1 MLWRAIP
8 DIIMAIYAV
17 AHQTMEQNTIQNHR
31 PHSRSHVIYTIA
43 VIGFIY
49 TLHMVVPMYS
59 NSSFLGLF
67 ADERT
72 ISYIYM
78 AGAAVSVLGFLLAP
92 YLIRKLGNYQVA
104 IYAVVVQ
111 ICLFY
116 GLITVTSP
124 IALSTFFVL
133 QTAVI
138 AIIGLCL
145 DIFLE
150 VYTDNMHVGTVRG
163 MYSAA
168 LNASWVI
175 APLIGSMI
183 INGNN
188 NYHNTYVAALAMLFP
203 LLYLIYR
210 NFPRFK
216 DPNYT
221 HLSPWQL
228 VKHVS
233 HNKNWV
239 RLFLANTI
247 LQTFY
252 AWMTVYCPIYLN
264 KVMGFGWESI
274 GIILVVMLIPFP
286 LIQYPLGKMA
296 DSKYGEKEIMTAG
309 FAIMGVATILLAFI
323 NIPSVALWALVL
335 FITRIGAAAAEVM
348 IETYFFKTVSPRDSA
363 ALGLFRITR
372 PISYFIA
379 PLISVVVLMYTH
391 TAALGSSNF
400 ILIGVIV
407 LLALYPVLTI
417 RDTN

>member
-1 MLWRAIP
+1 MDQLANP
-8 DIIMAIYAV
+8 DY
-17 AHQTMEQNTIQNHR
+17 R
-31 PHSRSHVIYTIA
+31 PRSKIHMVYTIA

-49 TLHMVVPMYS
+49 TLHLVIPMYS

-78 AGAAVSVLGFLLAP
+78 MGAAVTVLAFLISP
-92 YLIRKLGNYQVA
+92 WIIRKVGNYRVA
-104 IYAVVVQ
+104 MWAVVIQ
-111 ICLFY
+111 ILLFW
-116 GLITVTSP
+116 GLVTQTSP
-124 IALSTFFVL
+124 AILTTLFVL

-138 AIIGLCL
+138 SVISLCL

-150 VYTDNMHVGTVRG
+150 VYTEGANVGTVRG
-163 MYSAA
+163 MYSAT

-216 DPNYT
+216 DPNYI

-233 HNKNWV
+233 HNSNWV
-239 RLFLANTI
+239 KLFLANTI
-247 LQTFY
+247 LQVFY

-264 KVMGFGWESI
+264 KVMGFGWEAI
-274 GIILVVMLIPFP
+274 GIILVIMLIPFP
-286 LIQYPLGKMA
+286 LIQYPLGILA
-296 DSKYGEKEIMTAG
+296 DKKYGEKKIMLMG
-309 FAIMGVATILLAFI
+309 FALMGLSTIVLGFVKLP
-323 NIPSVALWALVL
+323 NVALWALIL
-335 FITRIGAAAAEVM
+335 FITRIGAAAAEIM
-348 IETYFFKTVSPRDSA
+348 IETYFFKTVSPRDTA
-363 ALGLFRITR
+363 ALGLFRVTR

-379 PLISVVVLMYTH
+379 PLIAITVLTITH
-391 TAALGSSNF
+391 TSDIHPYNF
-400 ILIGVIV
+400 ILIGLISLCA
-407 LLALYPVLTI
+407 LLPITGI
-417 RDTN
+417 KDTN

>member
-1 MLWRAIP
+1 
-8 DIIMAIYAV
+8 
-17 AHQTMEQNTIQNHR
+17 MEQNIKQSVHPNHH

-49 TLHMVVPMYS
+49 TLHLVIPMYS

-78 AGAAVSVLGFLLAP
+78 AGAAVTVLAFLFSP
-92 YLIRKLGNYQVA
+92 WLIRKMGNYRVA
-104 IYAVVVQ
+104 MWAVVVQ
-111 ICLFY
+111 IFLFW
-116 GLITVTSP
+116 GLIAQTSP
-124 IALSTFFVL
+124 IVLTALFVL

-138 AIIGLCL
+138 SVIGLCL

-150 VYTDNMHVGTVRG
+150 AYTDGLHVGAVRG
-163 MYSAA
+163 MYTAT
-168 LNASWVI
+168 LNASWVM

-183 INGNN
+183 INGNS

-203 LLYLIYR
+203 LLYLIFR

-233 HNKNWV
+233 HNKNWIK
-239 RLFLANTI
+239 LFIANII
-247 LQTFY
+247 LQVFY
-252 AWMTVYCPIYLN
+252 AWMTVYSPIYLN
-264 KVMGFGWESI
+264 KVIGFGWEAI
-274 GIILVVMLIPFP
+274 GIILVIMLIPFP
-286 LIQYPLGKMA
+286 LIQYPLGILA
-296 DSKYGEKEIMTAG
+296 DKKCGEKEIMTGG
-309 FAIMGVATILLAFI
+309 FVLMGLSTIVLSFI
-323 NIPSVALWALVL
+323 NIPNVALWALVL
-335 FITRIGAAAAEVM
+335 FITRIGAAASEIM

-379 PLISVVVLMYTH
+379 P
-391 TAALGSSNF
+391 AGSILVMMLTNSNGLHPYNF
-400 ILIGVIV
+400 MIIGIIT
-407 LLALYPVLTI
+407 LFAIWPTMTI
-417 RDTN
+417 KDTK